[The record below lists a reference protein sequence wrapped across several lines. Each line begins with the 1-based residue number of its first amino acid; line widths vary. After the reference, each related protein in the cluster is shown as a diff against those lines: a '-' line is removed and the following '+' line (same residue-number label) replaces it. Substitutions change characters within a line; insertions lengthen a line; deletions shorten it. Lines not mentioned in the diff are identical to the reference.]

1 MSRRVDHT
9 LGRGTRQ
16 IVDSSRSTEDL
27 MRDAV
32 YYLPLLKALQ
42 SSDAEATPR
51 GAGRVVRGDARLC
64 ISRARDQAD
73 ERSLIS

>member
-1 MSRRVDHT
+1 
-9 LGRGTRQ
+9 
-16 IVDSSRSTEDL
+16 

-51 GAGRVVRGDARLC
+51 GAGRVVRGDERLC
-64 ISRARDQAD
+64 ISQCETKQTKEA
-73 ERSLIS
+73 